1 MCKEYFKTC
10 PFCGAHLDPD
20 EKCDC
25 QDNKNKEKEEE
36 KEKHE

>member
-1 MCKEYFKTC
+1 MRKEYFKTC
-10 PFCGAHLDPD
+10 PFCGEHLDPD

-25 QDNKNKEKEEE
+25 QDKNKEKEEE